1 MAAFKGHLGHNY
13 HVLIIN
19 IRSFSHLLMPVPFE
33 KGTSTPQARNGWDMQ
48 SENDPHLDRSTLK
61 DLWQPFRSSFGSYYH
76 VLLIINLPIFASSHA
91 SAFLKKAQA
100 QAQNARDGQ
109 EIAL

>member
-61 DLWQPFRSSFGSYYH
+61 DLWQPWKFIWVILSCLINYKSAYFR
-76 VLLIINLPIFASSHA
+76 I
-91 SAFLKKAQA
+91 
-100 QAQNARDGQ
+100 
-109 EIAL
+109 